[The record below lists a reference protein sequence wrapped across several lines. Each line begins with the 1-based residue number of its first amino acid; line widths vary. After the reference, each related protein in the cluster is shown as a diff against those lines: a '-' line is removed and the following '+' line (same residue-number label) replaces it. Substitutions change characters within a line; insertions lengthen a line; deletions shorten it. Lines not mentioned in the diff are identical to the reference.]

1 MKVNAQW
8 NSPSQTE
15 RMLADNIL
23 LSFGISTRQMKS
35 NCSCFSF
42 FFFLVLF
49 GLFYFFSSFFF
60 FFSSFCFFFDI
71 IFNDNLPC
79 ICIPS
84 NVWLFFN
91 ALDKDVCTLDVCKR
105 QYDKS
110 KWVNPLQ
117 RINACARTSYCSEN
131 EIVK

>member
-1 MKVNAQW
+1 MYSVTNDLGMFETRKINESKCTVKF
-8 NSPSQTE
+8 TE
-15 RMLADNIL
+15 TDR
-23 LSFGISTRQMKS
+23 KS
-35 NCSCFSF
+35 ACKKHSIVFRNFNKTNEKQLQL
-42 FFFLVLF
+42 FFL
-49 GLFYFFSSFFF
+49 FFLSRSFLSFFF
-60 FFSSFCFFFDI
+60 FFFLFFFFFFDI

-110 KWVNPLQ
+110 K
-117 RINACARTSYCSEN
+117 
-131 EIVK
+131 